1 MFVVSL
7 FCWSKP
13 VEIWILRAKRT
24 TRVNTVQSDGALP
37 TSGGG
42 ARIKMDLG
50 CFITA
55 HSVGGGASFILM
67 KARLPSCENNPDH
80 QPSRLTS
87 RLAPG

>member
-24 TRVNTVQSDGALP
+24 TRVNTVQSDGALS

-42 ARIKMDLG
+42 ARIKKDFGMFYY
-50 CFITA
+50 CTQCWRRSFV
-55 HSVGGGASFILM
+55 HSYES
-67 KARLPSCENNPDH
+67 S
-80 QPSRLTS
+80 TS
-87 RLAPG
+87 KL